1 MKFDT
6 RLTFFFKNFYKQ
18 GKKKFNFFQIHFTNS
33 IFFLLFGF
41 LVGNLFGS
49 LLNIFQESILWHGFI
64 TIIIIFLVELSNYL
78 IYNPIF
84 RGKRITP
91 PKMAPRETVGKGFEK
106 NVNSRNKV
114 RHVGEPM
121 FYTKCQNGKVILHRF
136 RKEKIQ
142 LFRFTLLEENLLKNV
157 FYYQYRYFKFPFTEK
172 KKKKFFYIDILRLH
186 LKPQSQQR
194 RNFFHFLGFK
204 GNGSS
209 LPSQVTQKGPMTPL
223 GERSY
228 RPLSFLRSRKLKS
241 GDLLGFASLGRLLYL
256 PLASLEKRQ
265 NFFKKRPNLM
275 DTVMKSL
282 NLFKIGILLGFFIDA
297 FKVGS

>member
-49 LLNIFQESILWHGFI
+49 LLNIFQESILWQGFI
-64 TIIIIFLVELSNYL
+64 TIIIIFLVEFSNYL
-78 IYNPIF
+78 IYNAVF
-84 RGKRITP
+84 RGERIIP
-91 PKMAPRETVGKGFEK
+91 SKMVWREVVTGSSEK
-106 NVNSRNKV
+106 NIDSLNMICR
-114 RHVGEPM
+114 VGEPI
-121 FYTKCQNGKVILHRF
+121 FYTKCQNAKVTLHRF

-142 LFRFTLLEENLLKNV
+142 LFRFTLLIEENLLKNV
-157 FYYQYRYFKFPFTEK
+157 FYYQHRYFKFPFTEK
-172 KKKKFFYIDILRLH
+172 KKKKFFYIDTLSLH
-186 LKPQSQQR
+186 VKLQSQQR
-194 RNFFHFLGFK
+194 RNFFRFLSFK
-204 GNGSS
+204 GSQNVRTSFARNGSS
-209 LPSQVTQKGPMTPL
+209 LPSEAIQKGPWI
-223 GERSY
+223 
-228 RPLSFLRSRKLKS
+228 
-241 GDLLGFASLGRLLYL
+241 ASLGRLLYL
-256 PLASLEKRQ
+256 PLDLLEKKQ
-265 NFFKKRPNLM
+265 NFFKKRQNLM